1 MGERA
6 KLLSIRG
13 LENKVVIVAGG
24 AGGIGTA
31 TSLRLGEE
39 GAKVVVGDL
48 NEAAATEVAD
58 RITAGGGE
66 AIAVQFDV
74 SDDDSVG
81 ALVGAAVDAFG
92 GVDSCHAN
100 AADLSIPVIMGD
112 TDALDVDLDIWDR
125 TMQVNLRGFLL
136 CTRHVVPEL
145 LKRGGGAIVY
155 TSSAAAFV
163 GEPARPSYAAAKS
176 GVNALMRHV
185 ASKWGKQRIR
195 ANAIAPGLIVSDQ
208 MSEVIPKDMQERTL
222 KGTRS
227 WRLGH
232 PRDIAAMVAF
242 LLSDDGEWING
253 QVVSVDG
260 GVTLR

>member
-1 MGERA
+1 M
-6 KLLSIRG
+6 
-13 LENKVVIVAGG
+13 AGG

-31 TSLRLGEE
+31 TSTRLAEE
-39 GAKVVVGDL
+39 GAKVVVGDV

-58 RITAGGGE
+58 RINANGGTAV
-66 AIAVQFDV
+66 AVQFDV
-74 SDDDSVG
+74 ADDNSVG

-92 GVDSCHAN
+92 GVDLCHAN
-100 AADLSIPVIMGD
+100 AADLSVPVIMGD

-136 CTRHVVPEL
+136 CTRHVIPQL
-145 LKRGGGAIVY
+145 LERGGGAIVY

-185 ASKWGKQRIR
+185 ASKWGKQRVR
-195 ANAIAPGLIVSDQ
+195 ANAVAPGLVVSDE
-208 MSEVIPKDMQERTL
+208 MSDVIPREMQERTL

-232 PRDIAAMVAF
+232 PTDIAAMVAF
-242 LLSDDGEWING
+242 LLSADGEWVNG
-253 QVVSVDG
+253 QVISVDG

>member
-1 MGERA
+1 M
-6 KLLSIRG
+6 RG
-13 LENKVVIVAGG
+13 LEDKVVVVAGG

-31 TSLRLGEE
+31 TSIRLAEE
-39 GAKVVVGDL
+39 GASVVVGDL
-48 NEAAATEVAD
+48 NEATATEVAD
-58 RITAGGGE
+58 RITAGGGT
-66 AIAVQFDV
+66 AVAAQFDV
-74 SDDDSVG
+74 ADDDSVA
-81 ALVGAAVDAFG
+81 ALVATAVNTFG
-92 GVDSCHAN
+92 GVDLCHAN
-100 AADLSIPVIMGD
+100 AADLSVPVIMGD

-136 CTRHVVPEL
+136 CTRHVIPEL

-155 TSSAAAFV
+155 TSSAASFV

-185 ASKWGKQRIR
+185 ASKWGKQHIR
-195 ANAIAPGLIVSDQ
+195 ANAIAPGLVVSDE
-208 MSEVIPKDMQERTL
+208 MSEVIPKEMKERTL

-232 PRDIAAMVAF
+232 PTDIAAMVAF
-242 LLSDDGEWING
+242 LLSSDGEWVNG
-253 QVVSVDG
+253 QVISVDG

>member
-1 MGERA
+1 M
-6 KLLSIRG
+6 
-13 LENKVVIVAGG
+13 AGG

-31 TSLRLGEE
+31 TSTRLAEE
-39 GAKVVVGDL
+39 GAKVVVGDV
-48 NEAAATEVAD
+48 NEAAAKEVAD
-58 RITAGGGE
+58 RINANGGTAV
-66 AIAVQFDV
+66 AVQFDV
-74 SDDDSVG
+74 ADDDSVG
-81 ALVGAAVDAFG
+81 ALVSAAVDAFG
-92 GVDSCHAN
+92 GVDLCHAN
-100 AADLSIPVIMGD
+100 AADLSVPVIMGD
-112 TDALDVDLDIWDR
+112 TDAVDVDLDIWDR

-136 CTRHVVPEL
+136 CTRHVIPQL
-145 LKRGGGAIVY
+145 LERGGGAIVY

-195 ANAIAPGLIVSDQ
+195 ANAVAPGLVVSDE
-208 MSEVIPKDMQERTL
+208 MSEVIPKEMQERTL

-232 PRDIAAMVAF
+232 PTDIAAMVAF
-242 LLSDDGEWING
+242 LLSADGEWVNG
-253 QVVSVDG
+253 QVISVDG

>member
-1 MGERA
+1 
-6 KLLSIRG
+6 
-13 LENKVVIVAGG
+13 VVAGG

-31 TSLRLGEE
+31 TSLRLAEE
-39 GAKVVVGDL
+39 GARVVVGDL
-48 NEAAATEVAD
+48 DEAAATDVAG
-58 RITAGGGE
+58 RITAGGGT

-74 SDDDSVG
+74 ADDDSVG
-81 ALVGAAVDAFG
+81 DLISAAVGAFG
-92 GVDSCHAN
+92 GVDACHAN
-100 AADLSIPVIMGD
+100 AADLSVPVIMGD

-136 CTRHVVPEL
+136 CTRHVVPQL
-145 LKRGGGAIVY
+145 VQRGGGAIVY
-155 TSSAAAFV
+155 TSSAASFV

-195 ANAIAPGLIVSDQ
+195 ANAIAPGLVVSDQ
-208 MSEVIPKDMQERTL
+208 MSEVIPKEMQERTL

-242 LLSDDGEWING
+242 LVSEDGEWING
-253 QVVSVDG
+253 QVISVDG

>member
-1 MGERA
+1 M
-6 KLLSIRG
+6 RG
-13 LENKVVIVAGG
+13 LQDKVAVGAGG
-24 AGGIGTA
+24 GGGIGTA

-39 GAKVVVGDL
+39 GASVVVGDV
-48 NEAAATEVAD
+48 NEQAAKDVAD
-58 RITAGGGE
+58 RIAAGGGK

-74 SDDDSVG
+74 ADDDSVA
-81 ALVGAAVDAFG
+81 ALVASAVDAFG
-92 GVDSCHAN
+92 GIDLCHAN
-100 AADLSIPVIMGD
+100 AADLSVPVIMGD
-112 TDALDVDLDIWDR
+112 TDALDIDLDIWDR

-136 CTRHVVPEL
+136 CTRHVIPEL
-145 LKRGGGAIVY
+145 VRRCGGAIVY

-163 GEPARPSYAAAKS
+163 GEPARPAYAAAKS

-185 ASKWGKQRIR
+185 ASKWGKQRVR
-195 ANAIAPGLIVSDQ
+195 ANAIAPGLVIADE
-208 MSEVIPKDMQERTL
+208 MSEVIPQELQQRTL

-242 LLSDDGEWING
+242 LLSDDGEWVNG
-253 QVVSVDG
+253 QVISVDG

>member
-1 MGERA
+1 M
-6 KLLSIRG
+6 RG
-13 LENKVVIVAGG
+13 LEDKVAVVAGG

-31 TSLRLGEE
+31 TSTRLAEE

-48 NEAAATEVAD
+48 NEGAAKEVAD
-58 RITAGGGE
+58 RICSAGGT

-74 SDDDSVG
+74 ADDDSVG
-81 ALVGAAVDAFG
+81 ALVAAAVGAFG
-92 GVDSCHAN
+92 RIDLCHAN
-100 AADLSIPVIMGD
+100 AADLSVPVIMGD
-112 TDALDVDLDIWDR
+112 TDALDIDLDIWDR

-136 CTRHVVPEL
+136 CT
-145 LKRGGGAIVY
+145 
-155 TSSAAAFV
+155 SSAASFV
-163 GEPARPSYAAAKS
+163 GEPARPAYASAKS

-195 ANAIAPGLIVSDQ
+195 ANAIAPGLVVSDQ
-208 MSEVIPKDMQERTL
+208 MSEVIPKEMQDRTL
-222 KGTRS
+222 KRTRS

-242 LLSDDGEWING
+242 LLSDDGEWVNG
-253 QVVSVDG
+253 QVISVDG

>member
-1 MGERA
+1 M
-6 KLLSIRG
+6 RG
-13 LENKVVIVAGG
+13 LEGKVVVVAGG

-31 TSLRLGEE
+31 TSMRLAEE

-48 NEAAATEVAD
+48 NEGAAKEVAD
-58 RITAGGGE
+58 GISSAGGT

-74 SDDDSVG
+74 SDEESVG
-81 ALVGAAVDAFG
+81 ALVRAAVDAFG
-92 GVDSCHAN
+92 GIDLCHAN
-100 AADLSIPVIMGD
+100 AADLSVPVIMGD
-112 TDALDVDLDIWDR
+112 THALDIDLEIWDR

-136 CTRHVVPEL
+136 CTRHVIPEL
-145 LKRGGGAIVY
+145 VKRGGGAIVY
-155 TSSAAAFV
+155 TSSAASFV
-163 GEPARPSYAAAKS
+163 GEPARPAYAAAKS

-185 ASKWGKQRIR
+185 ASKWGKQHIR
-195 ANAIAPGLIVSDQ
+195 ANAIAPGLVVSDQ
-208 MSEVIPKDMQERTL
+208 MSEVIPKDMQDRTL

-242 LLSDDGEWING
+242 LLSDDGEWVNG
-253 QVVSVDG
+253 QVISVDG

>member
-1 MGERA
+1 VALITGAGGGIGRVAAELFAAEGASIVVADAVAEGA
-6 KLLSIRG
+6 KATVQAITD
-13 LENKVVIVAGG
+13 AGG
-24 AGGIGTA
+24 AAVAVTVDV
-31 TSLRLGEE
+31 SQS
-39 GAKVVVGDL
+39 D
-48 NEAAATEVAD
+48 EVA
-58 RITAGGGE
+58 AMV
-66 AIAVQFDV
+66 A
-74 SDDDSVG
+74 
-81 ALVGAAVDAFG
+81 AAVDAFG
-92 GVDSCHAN
+92 GIDCVHAN
-100 AADLSIPVIMGD
+100 AADLSVPVIMGD

-125 TMQVNLRGFLL
+125 TMAVNLRGFLL
-136 CTRHVVPEL
+136 CTRHAIPKL
-145 LKRGGGAIVY
+145 LERGGGALVY
-155 TSSAAAFV
+155 TSSAASFV

-208 MSEVIPKDMQERTL
+208 MSEVIPQDLQQRTL

-242 LLSDDGEWING
+242 LMSEDGEWING
-253 QVVSVDG
+253 QVISVDG